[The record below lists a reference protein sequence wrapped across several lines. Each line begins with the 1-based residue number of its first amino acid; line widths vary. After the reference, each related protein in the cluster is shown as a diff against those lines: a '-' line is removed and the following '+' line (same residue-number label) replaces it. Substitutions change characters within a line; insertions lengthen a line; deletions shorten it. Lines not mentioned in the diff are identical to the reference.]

1 MQAHELETLASF
13 CNQIETSIGI
23 FFDDCH
29 NLRSASDLGQALLQ
43 SSHYAEDSLLRKAL
57 PDHFFVTG
65 LENVQRQWSAGKQNG
80 VERKQRNEG
89 VQEVS
94 SAGGEVRAKPVVQLL

>member
-1 MQAHELETLASF
+1 
-13 CNQIETSIGI
+13 
-23 FFDDCH
+23 
-29 NLRSASDLGQALLQ
+29 
-43 SSHYAEDSLLRKAL
+43 
-57 PDHFFVTG
+57 
-65 LENVQRQWSAGKQNG
+65 VQRQWSAGKQNG